1 MSYLY
6 TATEINTTFAAFSKK
21 KNPNMTDNIEKKDT
35 SLKGKEIVDGQRYGK
50 TTQAWISISLAIAA
64 WLSLFWLNGYVALGL
79 AIVGAIIGFIGM
91 PRRSAAVKRLAI
103 TAIIATIVLIVVV
116 SSYLVVIKIGLS

>member
-1 MSYLY
+1 
-6 TATEINTTFAAFSKK
+6 
-21 KNPNMTDNIEKKDT
+21 MTDNIEKKDT
-35 SLKGKEIVDGQRYGK
+35 SLKGKEIVQPQTYGK
-50 TTQAWISISLAIAA
+50 TTQGWISISL
-64 WLSLFWLNGYVALGL
+64 GYVALGL